1 MQRFAPLFAA
11 STLVVA
17 IVAGYLFLQLRA
29 EHLRS
34 RQLQER
40 LAQLEFAQGAIH
52 ASVAVAP
59 AVTGSQPAPAS
70 SAGQVAAAGLPGQ
83 NTMAT
88 EVSRPNAARVDV
100 RDLLKDPDFRA
111 AQLAQRRAQLQRTYA
126 ALVRE
131 LQLTPAQADAL
142 FDLMAKQQ
150 LARMS
155 EPARMVA
162 NGQVPGEEAQQAM
175 RNAIQENRRAQD
187 AEIATLLG
195 DAAFVQFK
203 EYQDTLGARQRVT
216 QLRAQLAAQGQLLTE
231 EQFKP
236 LITAVAA
243 EQKLQGQQM
252 ADREPSTR
260 GNAAA
265 QLAYREQSL
274 KATEESNRRLVRAAS
289 PYLDSTQLEALAALL
304 EQDLAML
311 RANLRVQ
318 QARMEAQ
325 GRSEDQ

>member
-1 MQRFAPLFAA
+1 MHRFAPLFAA

-17 IVAGYLFLQLRA
+17 IVAAYLFLQLRA
-29 EHLRS
+29 EHLRV

-40 LAQLEFAQGAIH
+40 IAQLEFAQGASL
-52 ASVAVAP
+52 ASASVAP
-59 AVTGSQPAPAS
+59 AVARSQPAQAS
-70 SAGQVAAAGLPGQ
+70 SAGQVAVAESPGQ
-83 NTMAT
+83 DTRAV
-88 EVSRPNAARVDV
+88 EVPRPNAARGNV

-131 LQLTPAQADAL
+131 LNLTPAQADAL
-142 FDLMAKQQ
+142 FDLMARQQ

-155 EPARMVA
+155 EPARSVA
-162 NGQVPGEEAQQAM
+162 NGQLPGEDAQQVM
-175 RNAIQENRRAQD
+175 RNAIQETRRTQD

-195 DAAFVQFK
+195 DAAFQQFK

-216 QLRAQLAAQGQLLTE
+216 QLRAQLAAQGQLLAD

-243 EQKLQGQQM
+243 EQKLQSQQRM
-252 ADREPSTR
+252 DREPTR
-260 GNAAA
+260 GDAAA
-265 QLAYREQSL
+265 QMANQEQSL
-274 KATEESNRRLVRAAS
+274 KFTEESNRRLVRAAGS
-289 PYLDSTQLEALAALL
+289 HLDSGQLQALEALL
-304 EQDLAML
+304 EQDLTML

-318 QARMEAQ
+318 KARLDAQ

>member
-17 IVAGYLFLQLRA
+17 IVAAYLFLQLRT
-29 EHLRS
+29 EHQRT

-40 LAQLEFAQGAIH
+40 IAELEFAQGAIV
-52 ASVAVAP
+52 ASASVAP
-59 AVTGSQPAPAS
+59 AVAGRQPAPAS
-70 SAGQVAAAGLPGQ
+70 PAGQVAAVESSGQ
-83 NTMAT
+83 GSAAA
-88 EVSRPNAARVDV
+88 EVARPNAARMNA
-100 RDLLKDPDFRA
+100 RGLMKDPDFRA

-155 EPARMVA
+155 EPARMVSS
-162 NGQVPGEEAQQAM
+162 GQVQGEDAQQAM

-195 DAAFVQFK
+195 DAAFQQFR

-216 QLRAQLAAQGQLLTE
+216 QLRAQLAAQGQLLTD

-236 LITAVAA
+236 MIAAVAA
-243 EQKLQGQQM
+243 EQKLQGQQVN
-252 ADREPSTR
+252 DREPTR
-260 GNAAA
+260 GDAAA
-265 QLAYREQSL
+265 QMAYREQSL
-274 KATEESNRRLVRAAS
+274 KFTEESNRRMLRAAAS
-289 PYLDSTQLEALAALL
+289 YLDSGQLEALETLL
-304 EQDLAML
+304 EQDLDML

-318 QARMEAQ
+318 QARMDAQ
-325 GRSEDQ
+325 GRSEGQ